1 MNFRGIKKFDN
12 LTFQLDGGTDGV
24 YLLRAGSNSE
34 LSFWMNG
41 LEAYLK
47 EKTVSTLFAKVI

>member
-1 MNFRGIKKFDN
+1 VNFRGIKKFDN

-24 YLLRAGSNSE
+24 YLLRAGSNIE

-41 LEAYLK
+41 LETYLK
-47 EKTVSTLFAKVI
+47 EKTVSA